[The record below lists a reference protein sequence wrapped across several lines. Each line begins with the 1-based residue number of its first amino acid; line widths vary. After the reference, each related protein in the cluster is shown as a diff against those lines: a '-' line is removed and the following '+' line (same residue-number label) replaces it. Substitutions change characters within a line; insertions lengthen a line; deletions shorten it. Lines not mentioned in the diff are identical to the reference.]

1 MRQAENSSRGFGCVK
16 ANGSYVCDVNTAV
29 PHGSHVMNVFDG
41 SDLPGVSFHH
51 AAVFWGGQVYSNPKS
66 FFNNRWKS

>member
-51 AAVFWGGQVYSNPKS
+51 AAVFLGTGLFQPKI
-66 FFNNRWKS
+66 FFINRWNS